1 MSLRGT
7 KCRSNL
13 VGIDCFIELRPLRN
27 DEVIIMYRINF
38 SFSKK
43 GLMRYISHLDLM
55 RLFTRAMRRA
65 ELPLKMSEG
74 FSPHP
79 KLSLKRALKLGVESE
94 HEEASIVLR
103 FPVELDDFKNRL
115 QKKLPEGISLK
126 DVQGNF
132 N

>member
-1 MSLRGT
+1 M
-7 KCRSNL
+7 
-13 VGIDCFIELRPLRN
+13 
-27 DEVIIMYRINF
+27 INF

-55 RLFTRAMRRA
+55 RLFMRAMRRA

-94 HEEASIVLR
+94 HEEASILLR
-103 FPVELDDFKNRL
+103 FPVAPVDFKNRL
-115 QKKLPEGISLK
+115 QKQLPEGIQVK

>member
-1 MSLRGT
+1 
-7 KCRSNL
+7 
-13 VGIDCFIELRPLRN
+13 
-27 DEVIIMYRINF
+27 MYRVSFNF
-38 SFSKK
+38 SKT

-55 RLFTRAMRRA
+55 RLFMRAMRRA

-79 KLSLKRALKLGVESE
+79 KLSFKRALKLGVESQQ
-94 HEEASIVLR
+94 EEASVVLK
-103 FPVELDDFKNRL
+103 FPVTPEDFKNRL
-115 QKKLPEGISLK
+115 QKQLPEGIEVK